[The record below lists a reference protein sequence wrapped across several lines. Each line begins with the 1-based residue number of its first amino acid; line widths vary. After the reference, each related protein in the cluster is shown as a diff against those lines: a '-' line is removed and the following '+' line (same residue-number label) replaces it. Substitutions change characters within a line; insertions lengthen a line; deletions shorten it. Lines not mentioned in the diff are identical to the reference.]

1 MLYHSTNNNQ
11 HTARLE
17 QAVAKGLAPDGG
29 LYVPDSLPRL
39 PKAFLRNM
47 SAMTLQEM
55 AYAIAAFALK
65 GDVPEDVLHD
75 IVYSA
80 FDFEI
85 PLVKTASG
93 NYVLELF
100 HGPTMAFK
108 DVGTR
113 FMALLLNY
121 YRTRHPEWKT
131 LNILVP
137 TSGDTGSAVANS
149 FWGMPGVRVYVLYPR
164 DAVNKIQKSQFA
176 TLGGN
181 VTAIEVNGTFDDCKS
196 LVEKAFMDLELNSLM
211 RLTSAMSIN
220 YARLVPQM
228 IYYFWAY
235 TQLMRQQKVGDLVFA
250 VPCSNLGNLTS
261 GLMAHQMGL
270 PVKRFICA
278 SNSNNVLTDFIR
290 TGVYNK
296 NRDFY
301 TTVSPSMDILVS
313 SNLERLL
320 YCMSGCND
328 AETKGYM
335 DLLKSEGVYTV
346 STKIKEKLQSM
357 FWGGYADEDAT
368 KRTIHDLFE
377 QQGYLCDTHTAVAV
391 SVCDAYIRESGDPTP
406 VVIASTASPYKFSK
420 AVLSALDKG
429 KMPESEFDMV
439 EQLHEITGAEVPA
452 PLASLKGKKAR
463 FGDVTDKEDMQSVVF
478 GALGIK

>member
-121 YRTRHPEWKT
+121 YSTRHPEWKT

-181 VTAIEVNGTFDDCKS
+181 VTAIEVHGTFDDCKS

-270 PVKRFICA
+270 PVKRFI
-278 SNSNNVLTDFIR
+278 SVENQNNIFYNYVK
-290 TGVYNK
+290 TGVFTPKPTQYSIAPAL
-296 NRDFY
+296 DA
-301 TTVSPSMDILVS
+301 
-313 SNLERLL
+313 
-320 YCMSGCND
+320 GCPNNF
-328 AETKGYM
+328 ARVV
-335 DLLKSEGVYTV
+335 DLLGSHDNICRHIHAYSYDDNQIIET
-346 STKIKEKLQSM
+346 IQ
-357 FWGGYADEDAT
+357 
-368 KRTIHDLFE
+368 RTYSNE
-377 QQGYLCDTHTAVAV
+377 GYLLDPHTAVAYRAV
-391 SVCDAYIRESGDPTP
+391 GQDLQP
-406 VVIASTASPYKFSK
+406 VENGIALATAHPAKLK
-420 AVLSALDKG
+420 ALMEDIINEPVPLPAQLARFLG
-429 KMPESEFDMV
+429 GQLHVVKMPNGFTAFKRLLLDN
-439 EQLHEITGAEVPA
+439 A
-452 PLASLKGKKAR
+452 
-463 FGDVTDKEDMQSVVF
+463 
-478 GALGIK
+478 